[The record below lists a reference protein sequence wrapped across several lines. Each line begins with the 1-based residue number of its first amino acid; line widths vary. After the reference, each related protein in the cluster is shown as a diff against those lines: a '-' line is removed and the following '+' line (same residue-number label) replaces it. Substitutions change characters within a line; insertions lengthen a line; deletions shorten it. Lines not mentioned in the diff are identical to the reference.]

1 MEPFIADLI
10 NNSKVSKILRYII
23 VIILCSFII
32 ILGISC
38 IINSPFILVN
48 IFGIRIVIIFL
59 IIGIYLNIKI
69 YRSKKLND

>member
-69 YRSKKLND
+69 YRCKKLKD